1 MAKKLEESS
10 YVLPNEHKW
19 YVVRAI
25 SGQEKNAKT
34 YLEKEIEI
42 QGLQDSIKQV
52 ITPTEKVYQIRKL
65 KDGKTKKVAVERNF
79 FPGYMIVEANLTN
92 GEAIHTIKSI
102 PGIIGFLDVE
112 GEGQNALPRPMRDS
126 EVDRILGR
134 VANEE
139 DEVKHDITFVL
150 GETIKVIDGAFNGF
164 TGSVEEIFDE
174 KKKLNVMVKIFGRS
188 TPVELNYVQVEK
200 ID

>member
-1 MAKKLEESS
+1 MAKKIEEPS
-10 YVLPNEHKW
+10 YQIPNEHRW
-19 YVVRAI
+19 YVVRAV

-42 QGLQDSIKQV
+42 QGLQESIKQV
-52 ITPTEKVYQIRKL
+52 MTPTEKVYQIRKL

-79 FPGYMIVEANLTN
+79 FPGYMMVEANLTN
-92 GEAIHTIKSI
+92 GEAMHTIKNI

-134 VANEE
+134 VADEE
-139 DEVKHDITFVL
+139 DEIKHDISFVE

-164 TGSVEEIFDE
+164 TGTVEKIYDE
-174 KKKLNVMVKIFGRS
+174 KKKLDVMVKIFGRS

-200 ID
+200 IE